1 MKKLLFLLIAFLAWG
16 TSAYS
21 QEFIKGMEISLYGDI
36 KEGHDTDPENMPQT
50 RSPIFQPA
58 HAYLYNKVVSISIEE
73 MIPTVTIRILK
84 ASTGETVYSQEY
96 MNPTVISVDLNSQD
110 SGTYYI
116 EIVSDEVCLE
126 GEFIL

>member
-36 KEGHDTDPENMPQT
+36 KKDNNVDPEDMPQT
-50 RSPIFQPA
+50 RGIIFQPV
-58 HAYLYNKVVSISIEE
+58 HAYLYNKVVSVSFEE
-73 MIPTVTIRILK
+73 MIPAVSIKITK
-84 ASTGETVYSQEY
+84 ESTGETVYSQEY
-96 MNPTVISVDLNSQD
+96 INPTVVSIDLNIQD

-116 EIVSDEVCLE
+116 EIISDKISLE
-126 GEFIL
+126 GEFAL

>member
-36 KEGHDTDPENMPQT
+36 KKDNNVDPEDMPQT
-50 RSPIFQPA
+50 RGIIFQPV
-58 HAYLYNKVVSISIEE
+58 HAYLYNKVVSVSFEE
-73 MIPTVTIRILK
+73 MIPAVSIKITK
-84 ASTGETVYSQEY
+84 ESTGETVYSQEY
-96 MNPTVISVDLNSQD
+96 MSPAEASSDLNIQD

-116 EIVSDEVCLE
+116 EIISDKISLE
-126 GEFIL
+126 GEFAL